1 MKTLIQLL
9 IKFSLKPDS
18 SKSVNPDSGFTM
30 IELLVGTV
38 IAFLITAPLLT
49 FVVSVLDRDVREE
62 AKANTE
68 QEVQTALD
76 YIEQDLAQAIY
87 VYDSTGINGS
97 SQNNNPIKDQVQF
110 PNRSPILVFWKRN
123 FEENK
128 IPPQGDPSRD
138 CNEEDCDDTHIYSLV
153 VYYHSTNNP
162 NNIWSDA
169 ARIERLEIQDQIVN
183 RFLPK
188 DDPNYVIELADNGF
202 NSIPLD
208 KDVDDNNN
216 LGDLQQKMNQWT
228 KDKDRDFDPPKVLI
242 DYVYNG
248 TVVAGTVDCT
258 NVSTSAQL
266 VGTANS
272 GFYTCADSSKTLAK
286 VFIRG
291 NSLARIQDNNPTC
304 TANSTYCP
312 TGSVTVQG
320 RSLFGS
326 YN

>member
-1 MKTLIQLL
+1 
-9 IKFSLKPDS
+9 
-18 SKSVNPDSGFTM
+18 
-30 IELLVGTV
+30 
-38 IAFLITAPLLT
+38 
-49 FVVSVLDRDVREE
+49 
-62 AKANTE
+62 
-68 QEVQTALD
+68 
-76 YIEQDLAQAIY
+76 
-87 VYDSTGINGS
+87 
-97 SQNNNPIKDQVQF
+97 
-110 PNRSPILVFWKRN
+110 
-123 FEENK
+123 
-128 IPPQGDPSRD
+128 
-138 CNEEDCDDTHIYSLV
+138 
-153 VYYHSTNNP
+153 
-162 NNIWSDA
+162 
-169 ARIERLEIQDQIVN
+169 
-183 RFLPK
+183 
-188 DDPNYVIELADNGF
+188 
-202 NSIPLD
+202 
-208 KDVDDNNN
+208 
-216 LGDLQQKMNQWT
+216 MNQWT

>member
-9 IKFSLKPDS
+9 IKFRLKPDS

-38 IAFLITAPLLT
+38 IVFLITAPLLT
-49 FVVSVLDRDVREE
+49 FAVNILNTDVKEE
-62 AKANTE
+62 AKANAE

-128 IPPQGDPSRD
+128 IPPQGYPSRD

-188 DDPNYVIELADNGF
+188 DDLDYVIEAADNGF